1 MDKVKFSTKNLDCD
15 KIRQNMTYMKI
26 YNILGDKMDMII
38 LNIIL
43 IVFPILIYLV
53 FSCYNLLTDK
63 KITKLIFIITM
74 CTSLYLGLWFN
85 SYTGENSLLLIFC
98 NIQPLICYF
107 KKETKLGVIFS
118 IIVVLISYYRYDLNI
133 YIVGLKYLGYFV
145 TYVLLF
151 KNRQFNYLFLK
162 IIAIIQG
169 FFISFEYFYVTNGGV
184 DKLFYLIVLAVIIYS
199 ITFFCLYMFKL
210 ADGITKLHEMVS
222 NMEKENKLRDS
233 LFKLTHEIKNPI
245 AVCKGYM
252 DMLNL
257 DNREKSEK
265 YINIVKSEMDRSLNI
280 MNDFMEYSKIKVSK
294 EIFDMT
300 MLLDEIYDSFKLLV
314 NNKKIKFS
322 YENEYEDIY
331 VWGDFNRLKQVFVN
345 IIKNSIESIT
355 SSGIISIKVKVVD
368 KQVIISIEDNGEGMT
383 EEELSNIKEMFYST
397 KKNGTGLGVALS
409 NEIVVAHNGELNYSS
424 VKDKGTICTVSLPI

>member
-1 MDKVKFSTKNLDCD
+1 
-15 KIRQNMTYMKI
+15 
-26 YNILGDKMDMII
+26 MDMVI

-53 FSCYNLLTDK
+53 FSCYNLLTNK

-74 CTSLYLGLWFN
+74 CTSLYLSLCFN
-85 SYTGENSLLLIFC
+85 EYMDENNLLLIFC
-98 NIQPLICYF
+98 NIPTLICYF

-118 IIVVLISYYRYDLNI
+118 IIVVMISYYKYDLNI
-133 YIVGLKYLGYFV
+133 YVVGLKYLGYFL
-145 TYVLLF
+145 TYILLV
-151 KNRQFNYLFLK
+151 KNKQFNYLFLK

-169 FFISFEYFYVTNGGV
+169 FFISFEYFYVTDGGIH
-184 DKLFYLIVLAVIIYS
+184 KLFSLFLFAIVIYS

-210 ADGITKLHEMVS
+210 ADGITNLHEMVS
-222 NMEKENKLRDS
+222 NIEKENKLRDS

-245 AVCKGYM
+245 AVCKGYL

-257 DNREKSEK
+257 DNRDKSEK

-280 MNDFMEYSKIKVSK
+280 MNDFMEYSKIKVNK

-300 MLLDEIYDSFKLLV
+300 MLLDEIYDSFKLLIS
-314 NNKKIKFS
+314 NKKIKFS

-345 IIKNSIESIT
+345 IIKNSIESINN
-355 SSGIISIKVKVVD
+355 SGIIKISVKVIS
-368 KQVIISIEDNGEGMT
+368 KQVIVSIEDNGEGMT
-383 EEELSNIKEMFYST
+383 EEELANIKEMFYST

-409 NEIVVAHNGELNYSS
+409 NEIVEAHNGELNYSS
-424 VKDKGTICTVSLPI
+424 EKNKGTICVVSLPI